1 MSSPIA
7 RAPKPAQLA
16 LYWLG
21 IQSVWGALLAIS
33 LQARSTELVVGNAVA
48 AFGLLAT
55 SGAIVAAVVQIVSG
69 LLSDRR
75 RRSTADR
82 VVFYV
87 AGGVVGALGIVW
99 FYLAPTFPQVIAA
112 YALVQLGLNAAMAA
126 YQPII
131 PDVVEPGATGVASS
145 WMAAFQSLG
154 NAVGA
159 VIAAKIADARI
170 VAAAIVGLLLVSCV
184 ATAHH
189 MLGLELRETNPVI
202 PSVAQRSRGM
212 NRTFGN
218 LFGSR
223 AFVYIGFFTLLDYLF
238 FYVRADAPSAPLDA
252 VKSQSGLMVLAFT
265 VAGAIGAALAARPSD
280 RVDKRAVASIGGA
293 GVMLALLVLIA
304 THDPRIA
311 FAATAFAG
319 AAWGVFLVAD
329 WALACRII
337 PSGALATSMAV
348 WNLAIVVP
356 QIVAPA
362 LTTGAIARF
371 GALAGLDASRLAFAL
386 ASLEILIGLLWIW
399 CLPSAIARNNGRSV
413 RI

>member
-1 MSSPIA
+1 MSSPSA
-7 RAPKPAQLA
+7 REPKPAQLA
-16 LYWLG
+16 FYWLG

-33 LQARSTELVVGNAVA
+33 LQARSTELVGGNAVA
-48 AFGLLAT
+48 AFGVLAT
-55 SGAIVAAVVQIVSG
+55 SGAIVAAVVQIASG
-69 LLSDRR
+69 VLSDRR
-75 RRSTADR
+75 RDRSADR
-82 VVFYV
+82 VRFYV
-87 AGGVVGALGIVW
+87 GGGVVGAFGIVW

-154 NAVGA
+154 NAIGA
-159 VIAAKIADARI
+159 VIAAKIADARV
-170 VAAAIVGLLLVSCV
+170 VAAAIVGLLLVSSV
-184 ATAHH
+184 ATARH
-189 MLGLELRETNPVI
+189 MLGLTLRAPGAVVEASA
-202 PSVAQRSRGM
+202 PSGA
-212 NRTFGN
+212 FAN

-238 FYVRADAPSAPLDA
+238 FYVRAGAPSATLDA

-265 VAGAIGAALAARPSD
+265 VAGAIGAALAAKPSD
-280 RVDKRAVASIGGA
+280 SIDKRAVASIGGA
-293 GVMLALLVLIA
+293 GVMLALVALIA
-304 THDPRIA
+304 TNDARLA
-311 FAATAFAG
+311 FVATAFAG

-337 PSGALATSMAV
+337 SPSALATSMAV
-348 WNLAIVVP
+348 WNLAIVAP

-362 LTTGAIARF
+362 LTTAAVERF
-371 GALAGLDASRLAFAL
+371 GALAGLDAPRLAFAL
-386 ASLEILIGLLWIW
+386 ASIEILIGLCWIW
-399 CLPSAIARNNGRSV
+399 CLPSTIARNKAKSV